1 MRREGAGRGWIVAG
15 VVAIVAGAAVA
26 VAAAAGP
33 GRAGERVVARFGD
46 LALRDDHNAIAG
58 IGDRRLVYRVERI
71 DGPKVWLRAEG
82 KDLTGWVPA
91 SEVVPL
97 DSAPVW
103 PGAAGQVRPTRPG
116 IGPAIVSP
124 IRRAESKK
132 KVRHAE
138 AASGRGEL
146 DRAIAECVAAI
157 RLDPHNAEAY
167 YLRGITFEKMERMDQ
182 ALIDLDQAIQIAPHD
197 AAMIAARGEV
207 RLALK
212 DHAGALD
219 DLDTAI
225 RLGYRDANAYL
236 DRASV
241 RIARGEADA
250 AMADLDEAIARDPR
264 SAAAYGLRAEVW
276 RSRRRYDR
284 AIADLEEAIRLDPL
298 GRAWHRELARI
309 LATGPET
316 RHRNSRRAVDEAS
329 RACDLGGWRGADD
342 LEVLAAAH
350 AEAGDLAAAAKW
362 QADSISRTNDPAIKA
377 RREQRLQ
384 DYRAA
389 RR

>member
-15 VVAIVAGAAVA
+15 VVAIVAGIASAAV
-26 VAAAAGP
+26 AAGP
-33 GRAGERVVARFGD
+33 GRVGDRVVARFGD

-82 KDLTGWVPA
+82 KDLAGWAPA
-91 SEVVPL
+91 SEVVSA

-103 PGAAGQVRPTRPG
+103 PGAAGQARPTRPG
-116 IGPAIVSP
+116 IGPTIVSP

-132 KVRHAE
+132 KVRNAE
-138 AASGRGEL
+138 AASGHGEL
-146 DRAIAECVAAI
+146 DRAIAECGAAI
-157 RLDPHNAEAY
+157 RIDPRNAEAY
-167 YLRGITFEKMERMDQ
+167 YLRGITFQAMGRMDQ
-182 ALIDLDQAIQIAPHD
+182 ALIDLDQAIQLAPRD
-197 AAMIAARGEV
+197 AAMIAARGEI

-212 DHAGALD
+212 DHSAALN

-225 RLGYRDANAYL
+225 RLGYRDANVYL
-236 DRASV
+236 NRASV

-276 RSRRRYDR
+276 TARRRYDR
-284 AIADLEEAIRLDPL
+284 TLADLEEAIRLDPL
-298 GRAWHRELARI
+298 GRAWHRELARL
-309 LATGPET
+309 LATGPDA
-316 RHRNSRRAVDEAS
+316 RLRNGRRAVEEAS

-342 LEVLAAAH
+342 LEVLAAVH

-362 QADSISRTNDPAIKA
+362 QTDSISRTADPAIKA
-377 RREQRLQ
+377 RREQKLQ
-384 DYRAA
+384 EYRAG